1 MLFLIKK
8 KNYCH
13 METINE
19 NNKPKL
25 FVYAFIFIIIC
36 LTYINYVNGAR
47 IGLLTNIIVY
57 VVIALAIFKNNLKY
71 LLIYYLINH
80 LLGPTFFVEIEIFPT
95 LGRLDYLISN
105 LVFLNIVL
113 TRKINTTIVLLIAFL
128 FLSGII
134 NIYSLEKIDLNTIS
148 LYYSYLSK
156 ITEATILAYIISNII
171 ETNFFI
177 KKIKYNFINTVVVF
191 LLVSFTLLSI
201 IQLVIPI
208 SVREVQYIPPMNFL
222 GFNVYRPS
230 GFLGA
235 YYVYSISLS
244 YILVISMVLLTN
256 NILQLNKFMKF
267 YLLTPLLLCATIA
280 NRSTILAFLLFF
292 VLILVKKIKL
302 NINPLI
308 VAIVILLFFMIVGFY
323 TQDMLILDQS
333 NNTKILLWAM
343 AINDILYQSD
353 IMQIVFGHGV
363 QSSSLLAINIEEYM
377 SINNLISRY
386 DDNIYNGVGFPIH
399 NIFIQILYENGIIV
413 FMIYFYIIYY
423 GLKSILLDK
432 QIKFIHLLFII
443 TLTHAFFHNAIFS
456 PILILLSILLRNSLY
471 QPYTRLG

>member
-1 MLFLIKK
+1 
-8 KNYCH
+8 

-25 FVYAFIFIIIC
+25 FIYSFIFTIIC
-36 LTYINYVNGAR
+36 LTYINYINGAR
-47 IGLLTNIIVY
+47 IGLLTNIVVY
-57 VVIALAIFKNNLKY
+57 VLIALAIFKNNLKY

-105 LVFLNIVL
+105 LVFLNLIQ
-113 TRKINTTIVLLIAFL
+113 TRKINLTIVLLIAFL
-128 FLSGII
+128 FLSAIM
-134 NIYSLEKIDLNTIS
+134 NIFSLEKIDFNTIS

-156 ITEATILAYIISNII
+156 ITEATILAYVITNII
-171 ETNFFI
+171 NTNVFF
-177 KKIKYNFINTVVVF
+177 KKIKFTLINTVVIF

-208 SVREVQYIPPMNFL
+208 SVREMQYIPPMNFF

-256 NILQLNKFMKF
+256 NILKLNNLLKF
-267 YLLTPLLLCATIA
+267 YLLPPLLLCAIIA

-308 VAIVILLFFMIVGFY
+308 VAIVILLFFMIVGFD
-323 TQDMLILDQS
+323 TQKMLILDQS
-333 NNTKILLWAM
+333 NNTKILLWSM
-343 AINDILYQSD
+343 AINDVLYQSD
-353 IMQIVFGHGV
+353 IMQIIFGHGI
-363 QSSSLLAINIEEYM
+363 QSSSLLAINIEQYM
-377 SINNLISRY
+377 SVNNLISRY
-386 DDNIYNGVGFPIH
+386 DDNIYNGVGFPVH

-413 FMIYFYIIYY
+413 FMMFFYIIYH
-423 GLKSILLDK
+423 GLKSVLLDK
-432 QIKFIHLLFII
+432 QIKFIHFLFII

-456 PILILLSILLRNSLY
+456 SILILLSILLRNSLC
-471 QPYTRLG
+471 QPYPRLG